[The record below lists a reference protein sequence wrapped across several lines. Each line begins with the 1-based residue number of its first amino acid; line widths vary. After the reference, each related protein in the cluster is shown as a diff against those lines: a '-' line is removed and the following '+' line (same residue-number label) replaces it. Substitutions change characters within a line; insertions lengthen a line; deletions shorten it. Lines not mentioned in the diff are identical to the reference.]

1 MVDAIER
8 FDVAERALL
17 MWPRL
22 DRRKLARCADDP
34 SRIAR
39 LVATRTSLP
48 TEVIVGILTQPDRRE
63 DESTYYFG

>member
-48 TEVIVGILTQPDRRE
+48 TEVIVGILTQPERRE

>member
-8 FDVAERALL
+8 FDVTERALL

-22 DRRKLARCADDP
+22 DRRKLAKCADDP

-39 LVATRTSLP
+39 LVATRTNLP

-63 DESTYYFG
+63 DESTYWFG

>member
-8 FDVAERALL
+8 FDVAQRALL

-22 DRRKLARCADDP
+22 DRRKLAKCADDP

-39 LVATRTSLP
+39 LVATRTNLP
-48 TEVIVGILTQPDRRE
+48 AEVIIGILTQPDRRE